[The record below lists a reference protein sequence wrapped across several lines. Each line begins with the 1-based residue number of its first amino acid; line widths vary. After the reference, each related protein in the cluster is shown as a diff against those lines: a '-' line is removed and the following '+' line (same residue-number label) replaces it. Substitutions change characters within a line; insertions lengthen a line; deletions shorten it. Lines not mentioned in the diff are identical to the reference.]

1 MSSTIGAHVTR
12 ESKQAGAELQR
23 RMLGVVPSDH
33 DPSTAPGFIAGFIE
47 EHIFGELWQRPGIDL
62 RTRSLCTIAAI
73 VAGGYRD
80 DALKN
85 HVLGALANG
94 ATQEEIL
101 EVIVHTAVYAGLPL
115 LGGSLRAAQEV
126 FDGRWAAQLAGK

>member
-1 MSSTIGAHVTR
+1 MTR
-12 ESKQAGAELQR
+12 ESKQAGGELQR
-23 RMLGVVPSDH
+23 HMLGVGPAGDGP
-33 DPSTAPGFIAGFIE
+33 DTPAGFIGDFIQ
-47 EHIFGELWQRPGIDL
+47 EHIFGELWQREEIDL

-73 VAGGYRD
+73 VAGGPRE

-101 EVIVHTAVYAGLPL
+101 EVIVHTAFYAGLPVL
-115 LGGSLRAAQEV
+115 AGSLRAAQDV
-126 FDGRWAAQLAGK
+126 FDGRWGARIVGQ

>member
-1 MSSTIGAHVTR
+1 MTQ
-12 ESKQAGAELQR
+12 EPKQAGAELQR
-23 RMLGVVPSDH
+23 RMLGAVAAGADPNTPS
-33 DPSTAPGFIAGFIE
+33 GFIGDFIQ
-47 EHIFGELWQRPGIDL
+47 EHIFGELWQREAIDL

-73 VAGGYRD
+73 VAGGPRE

-101 EVIVHTAVYAGLPL
+101 EVIIHTAFYAGLPVL
-115 LGGSLRAAQEV
+115 AGSMRAAQEV
-126 FDGRWAAQLAGK
+126 FDGRWGAQLVGQ

>member
-1 MSSTIGAHVTR
+1 MTR
-12 ESKQAGAELQR
+12 DSKQAGAELQC
-23 RMLGVVPSDH
+23 RMLGVAAASDGPDTPS
-33 DPSTAPGFIAGFIE
+33 GFIGSFIQ
-47 EHIFGELWQRPGIDL
+47 EHVFGELWQREAIDL

-73 VAGGYRD
+73 VAGGTRE

-101 EVIVHTAVYAGLPL
+101 EVIVHTAFYAGLPVL
-115 LGGSLRAAQEV
+115 PGSMRAAHEV
-126 FDGRWAAQLAGK
+126 FDGHWGAQVVGQ